1 MGQTTD
7 LAVAPQCLEAL
18 ERANDVRLARAQL
31 KRRVRAGGMDAAE
44 VLLTSPWQTRT
55 MSVGELLMTQRGWGR
70 VRVRR
75 LLLSVAVPENK
86 EIGKLT
92 ERQRL
97 AVAAVLR
104 GAPVKPSDPGRRTR
118 RGRR

>member
-1 MGQTTD
+1 
-7 LAVAPQCLEAL
+7 
-18 ERANDVRLARAQL
+18 
-31 KRRVRAGGMDAAE
+31 MDAAE

-75 LLLSVAVPENK
+75 LLLSLAVPENK
-86 EIGKLT
+86 QIGKLT

-97 AVAAVLR
+97 AIALLR
-104 GAPVKPSDPGRRTR
+104 GARARRLPR
-118 RGRR
+118 HEAVDASRYAQDADLVGDDMRVHERCGSRSRS